1 MKHIEINRRGQHKM
15 RKTTDKRAHKRA
27 KTALEREHGVI
38 TVFVT
43 LMMVPVVVIT
53 SLMVDAARI
62 KLYSSQAI
70 MAADSYGDAILSEY
84 DNLLKELYG
93 LFSVTQNE
101 QGLEEI
107 KKFSEYAGY
116 SFDPTG
122 GGKSLSG
129 FMPYKNA
136 DVQLS
141 YEPVSGA
148 SLSNNNVFQ
157 TQIGDFMKYR
167 VIGQLADMPDF
178 FSSISSMKT
187 IESDRRVSELYT
199 DISENSQEILEL
211 IGHYYEQLKILKD
224 YPKYLDGRVSDFGA
238 YSDALF
244 DIVKSDEYAKYV
256 NYKNNKSA
264 IDAAVK
270 KLERITNDSD
280 SKEEW
285 TAEDQELYDQ
295 YVDESE
301 YKKSVDNAIFNIR
314 RNAVDD
320 SRGGTA
326 INFDNVKRTIDALG
340 VLSGQLEET
349 LSNLHT
355 QIEKLKGELDSCNE
369 DMADNIRSEISDLEK
384 IADMEHDFK
393 ETYELVAGNVSKN
406 DDNKTRLHD
415 QLGNLDKVRD
425 RIKSG
430 TMPVEKSDR
439 GISGRNVSI
448 DWLRGDELDHSL
460 AWTDFMDTKSQF
472 YNDLKQLCES
482 GGDGTKGDKDKGDKE
497 VKRANEKTEQYKKEL
512 EKDDAPAGLRS
523 ITPGLASQ
531 LRRNYDPGSEVPS
544 VFDNFGSGISLEAF
558 TKSATTA
565 VDKFL
570 VTMYDFGMFSS
581 RVTNI
586 QPAKDAETNGEDP
599 DYKDKSLTKY
609 DKSTDINYLYRAELE
624 YIYGGH
630 TDSKSNLNDVRNTIC
645 FIRSILNFTS
655 SFTIDEVNSAI
666 NAIADAAASAVA
678 ATGVGAPAAPLV
690 RVAVSGALR
699 LAFAACETAAD
710 WKTLTE
716 KRGVVTL
723 LKTKIDQVESVNG
736 LADLL
741 NLDVQTKANKDKEAA
756 FSYENYVFLLLLIFV
771 GNNDMLDRT
780 GDLVTLNVNQACN
793 SGDALET
800 LDFKISDTVTAV
812 KTTCKVK
819 MDFVVLPDNFAK
831 MYLSGTDTEVM
842 ISNLEDTYLGYSII
856 RGY

>member
-1 MKHIEINRRGQHKM
+1 MMHIEINRRGQHKM
-15 RKTTDKRAHKRA
+15 RKSTDKRAHKRA

-93 LFSVTQNE
+93 LFSVTQNQ
-101 QGLEEI
+101 QGLDEI
-107 KKFSEYAGY
+107 KKFAEYTGY

-122 GGKSLSG
+122 DGKSLSG

-157 TQIGDFMKYR
+157 TQICDFMKYR
-167 VIGQLADMPDF
+167 IIGQLADMPDF

-199 DISENSQEILEL
+199 DLSENSQKILEL
-211 IGHYYEQLKILKD
+211 IGDYYEQLKILKD
-224 YPKYLDGRVSDFGA
+224 YPSYIDSRVSDFGA

-244 DIVKSDEYAKYV
+244 DIVKSDDYEKYV

-264 IDAAVK
+264 IDEAVK
-270 KLERITNDSD
+270 KYERITNNPNN
-280 SKEEW
+280 KEEW

-295 YVDESE
+295 YVDEKA
-301 YKKSVDNAIFNIR
+301 YQDLV
-314 RNAVDD
+314 RNAVDGKKSNAEND
-320 SRGGTA
+320 SRGGTT
-326 INFDNVKRTIDALG
+326 IKFDNVKKTIESLKTI
-340 VLSGQLEET
+340 SGKLEET

-355 QIEKLKGELDSCNE
+355 QIEDLKKELDSCNE
-369 DMADNIRSEISDLEK
+369 EMAKNIRSEINDLEK
-384 IADMEHDFK
+384 IADMERDFK
-393 ETYELVAGNVSKN
+393 ATYELVADNVSLNENNEKVLHEQIKN
-406 DDNKTRLHD
+406 LNGIR
-415 QLGNLDKVRD
+415 NRILD
-425 RIKSG
+425 G
-430 TMPVEKSDR
+430 TMPVEKDDR
-439 GISGRNVSI
+439 GISGRNVSV
-448 DWLRGDELDHSL
+448 DWLRGDEINHRFV
-460 AWTDFMDTKSQF
+460 WTDFMDTKSQF

-482 GGDGTKGDKDKGDKE
+482 GGDGTKGDKNKGDEE
-497 VKRANEKTEQYKKEL
+497 VEKANGTADKYKQEL

-523 ITPGLASQ
+523 ITPELASQ
-531 LRRNYDPGSEVPS
+531 LQRNYDPGSEVPS

-599 DYKDKSLTKY
+599 NYKDKSLTKY
-609 DKSTDINYLYRAELE
+609 DMSTDINYLYRAELE
-624 YIYGGH
+624 YIYSGH

-756 FSYENYVFLLLLIFV
+756 FSYENYVFLMILIFV
-771 GNNDMLDRT
+771 GNNDILNRT
-780 GDLVTLNVNQACN
+780 GDLVTLNVNQAGN
-793 SGDALET
+793 NDDTLET
-800 LDFKISDTVTAV
+800 LDFKLSETVTAV

-819 MDFVVLPDNFAK
+819 MNFVVLPDNFAK